1 MEGNLELGHLVGH
14 IVGVVVEVLLE
25 EVDYERDMWRAVQHL
40 ELVAGEFGHDDG
52 VLVELLNDIKEWDA
66 DIAGQDAAG
75 DEVGDEAGGGGL
87 ALGAG
92 DADGEVGVDLEEKVG
107 EAR

>member
-1 MEGNLELGHLVGH
+1 M
-14 IVGVVVEVLLE
+14 VEVLLE
-25 EVDYERDMWRAVQHL
+25 EVEHDGNMGRAVQHF

-52 VLVELLNDIKEWDA
+52 VLVELFDDIEEGDA

-87 ALGAG
+87 PLGAG
-92 DADGEVGVDLEEKVG
+92 DADGEVGVDLEEEVG